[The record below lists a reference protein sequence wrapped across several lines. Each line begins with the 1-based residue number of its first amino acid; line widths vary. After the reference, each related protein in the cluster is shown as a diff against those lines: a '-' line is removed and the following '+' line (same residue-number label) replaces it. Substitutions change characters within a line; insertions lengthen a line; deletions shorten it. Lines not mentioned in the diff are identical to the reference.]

1 MISLILKTVQ
11 QTTFNNFH
19 QLSPIIVYETEIKG
33 FLPSLYK
40 SFEDGSFD
48 NSTGKI
54 TGELNGKVLIHQ
66 DTRLIPF
73 FRELKK
79 SIIQYLEH
87 FNIDKKTFQINFTK
101 TWFTICDPN
110 QTFPMHYHSCSHISW
125 VYYIQTPGDPIVFHK
140 KNSNEWFGDAFK
152 FSNHYTYT
160 NMEGYAINPKAERL
174 VIFPGSLEHYT
185 TAEPRKHRRISL
197 AGDVILTLKDRT
209 NSESGLLS
217 PQFWKHF

>member
-1 MISLILKTVQ
+1 MTQKTVQ
-11 QTTFNNFH
+11 QTTSKFH
-19 QLSPIIVYETEIKG
+19 QAFPTIIYEKKLGG

-40 SFEDGSFD
+40 SFDDAKFD
-48 NSTGKI
+48 NTTGKI
-54 TGELNGKVLIHQ
+54 TGELNGKVLVHH
-66 DTRLIPF
+66 DKRLDHF
-73 FRELKK
+73 FRAVKGCVREY
-79 SIIQYLEH
+79 IDH
-87 FNIDKKTFQINFTK
+87 FAIDKSTFEINFAK
-101 TWFTICDPN
+101 TWFTICDPD

-152 FSNHYTYT
+152 FSNQYTYT

>member
-1 MISLILKTVQ
+1 MLFRSL
-11 QTTFNNFH
+11 
-19 QLSPIIVYETEIKG
+19 
-33 FLPSLYK
+33 
-40 SFEDGSFD
+40 
-48 NSTGKI
+48 
-54 TGELNGKVLIHQ
+54 TGELNGKVLVHLDPQLNSFMLEVNDCI
-66 DTRLIPF
+66 D
-73 FRELKK
+73 
-79 SIIQYLEH
+79 QYLASMNVEYNIH
-87 FNIDKKTFQINFTK
+87 FMK
-101 TWFTICDPN
+101 TWYAISGEDCSVPNHCHDPA
-110 QTFPMHYHSCSHISW
+110 HISW